1 MAVIIRS
8 VFGIFWAVSSGFV
21 GFLAY
26 IVIQTEYNPQL
37 IWAWLLM
44 CGFTFISATWLAY
57 NIIFGYQHKPAPKHH
72 DLHLNK

>member
-8 VFGIFWAVSSGFV
+8 VFGLFWAVSSAFV

-26 IVIQTEYNPQL
+26 IVLQTEHNPQL
-37 IWAWLLM
+37 IWAWLVM

-57 NIIFGYQHKPAPKHH
+57 NIIFGHQHRPAPRHH
-72 DLHLNK
+72 DLHLEK